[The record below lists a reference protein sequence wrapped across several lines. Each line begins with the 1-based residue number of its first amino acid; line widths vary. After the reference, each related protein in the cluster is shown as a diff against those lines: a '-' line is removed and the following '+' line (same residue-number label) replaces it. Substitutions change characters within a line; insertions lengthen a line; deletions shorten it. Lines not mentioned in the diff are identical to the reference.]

1 MIIKFYDRF
10 YNIDGW
16 REIYQDEEF
25 LIVNFST
32 TTEEIDGFLINLDPE
47 YEVDRIVRE
56 HKADEWDYKDARWM
70 RRNLANIIYSY
81 FKKELARDTNLID
94 LDFVYKRSLKKA
106 YKNLLKEYQNDRN
119 S

>member
-16 REIYQDEEF
+16 KEIYLDDEF
-25 LIVNFST
+25 LVINYT
-32 TTEEIDGFLINLDPE
+32 TSTEEIDGFLIKLDPE
-47 YEVDRIVRE
+47 YQVDKIVSR
-56 HKADEWDYKDARWM
+56 HDEWDYKDARWM
-70 RRNLANIIYSY
+70 RRDLANIIYSY

-94 LDFVYKRSLKKA
+94 LDLVYKRSLNKA
-106 YKNLLKEYQNDRN
+106 YKNLLKEYQDDRN